1 MATTKK
7 SSIHMCFICVH
18 DAVNQRMLTTVHV
31 VELGL
36 RHEMIH
42 VDGEKEQLAIGNH
55 LEVPLQYFLI
65 RVHVM
70 ASKERES
77 ST

>member
-7 SSIHMCFICVH
+7 SSIHMCLICVH
-18 DAVNQRMLTTVHV
+18 DAVIDRMLATVHV

-36 RHEMIH
+36 RHAMIH
-42 VDGEKEQLAIGNH
+42 VDGGKEQLAIGKH

-77 ST
+77 PT